1 MSSSTDTPAS
11 TRGDAKSSKEEN
23 KQPPSAIYTRIV
35 AWGTTTGKLYLDDV
49 RLDDASTRSNVW
61 EHLFGK
67 AGGKKD
73 QDQHHG
79 GQSATV
85 AERPPTGKGK

>member
-1 MSSSTDTPAS
+1 MSSSTDTPAN

-23 KQPPSAIYTRIV
+23 KQPPSATCTRIV
-35 AWGTTTGKLYLDDV
+35 AWGTTTGKLYLDDA
-49 RLDDASTRSNVW
+49 RLGDAKTRSNVW

-67 AGGKKD
+67 AGDRNQD
-73 QDQHHG
+73 QDHG

-85 AERPPTGKGK
+85 AERPPTGKDK